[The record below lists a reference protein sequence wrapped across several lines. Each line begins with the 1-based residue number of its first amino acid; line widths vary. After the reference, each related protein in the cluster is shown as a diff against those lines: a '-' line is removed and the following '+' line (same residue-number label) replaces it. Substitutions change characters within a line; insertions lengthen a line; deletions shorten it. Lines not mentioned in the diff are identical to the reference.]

1 MFSYLCCADLYHKIS
16 LLDKITRV
24 SLPESGLLDQI
35 KILTM
40 KTVPLLKHSLKYAF
54 RLVDIIHLE
63 ATKNSIQAV
72 NQMGSLIDFSNSLGG
87 K

>member
-1 MFSYLCCADLYHKIS
+1 
-16 LLDKITRV
+16 
-24 SLPESGLLDQI
+24 
-35 KILTM
+35 M

-72 NQMGSLIDFSNSLGG
+72 NQMGSLIDFANSLGE
-87 K
+87 KSIIVDLTIDDLTT